1 MSAWKGWRPK
11 RGHKSQAWWCSFS
24 TPVLGRWRQEDPWG
38 WLAARLLNQG
48 APGIRKGSCLEIRGD
63 WLLREDTKSWPLAFT
78 DTQTQ
83 KHTYN
88 TNTHRDEDTH
98 THTNTHAVLHT
109 HTTQT
114 CTHRYRP
121 TQAAFAGE
129 TLWSQDTQPM
139 LHTRLLPALTGHC
152 SKWILQMIR
161 KAPNPVSKSCKTVYP
176 YSDSRVEKNQGD
188 SSHKIE
194 SDITGTSSMGPCCCR
209 WSVQGYGWVASTR
222 RGQPPADDRS
232 ASLKPQSC
240 NLTN

>member
-24 TPVLGRWRQEDPWG
+24 TPVLGRWRQEDPW
-38 WLAARLLNQG
+38 AARLLNQW
-48 APGIRKGSCLEIRGD
+48 APGISKRSCLEIRGD
-63 WLLREDTKSWPLAFT
+63 WLLRKDTKSWPLAFT

-83 KHTYN
+83 THT
-88 TNTHRDEDTH
+88 EMKTH

-114 CTHRYRP
+114 RTHRYRP

-129 TLWSQDTQPM
+129 TLWS

-152 SKWILQMIR
+152 SKWILQIIR